1 MNYLA
6 IDTSRES
13 LTVAAGSVK
22 TGDVAEGS
30 AARDDTAGGEGKAV
44 LKAVRFLPDCALTH
58 SVVLMDEIEKCLAE
72 SGFDKNDIDVF
83 ACAIGPGS
91 FTGIRIGVATVK
103 ALAYALGKKVLGVT
117 SFDSLAYNVSDGR
130 KKLAVIDARHANY
143 YVCGYDAAGKID
155 LSPRFMAFDEL
166 KKLSEEYEIASD
178 TETGIEGAIV
188 ANVKDGFIKAV
199 EDKLGNVSE
208 DVETLVPLYVKKSQA
223 EEEA

>member
-13 LTVAAGSVK
+13 LTVAAGSVATK
-22 TGDVAEGS
+22 NAAGRDVAGCEVL
-30 AARDDTAGGEGKAV
+30 GGTTKV
-44 LKAVRFLPDCALTH
+44 VRFLPYCALTH

-72 SGFDKNDIDVF
+72 AGVDKKEVDVF
-83 ACAIGPGS
+83 ACAVGPGS

-103 ALAYALGKKVLGVT
+103 ALAYALGKKALGVT

-130 KKLAVIDARHANY
+130 KKLAVIDARHGNF
-143 YVCGYDAAGKID
+143 YVCGYGATGKIE
-155 LSPRFMAFDEL
+155 LSPRFITLDEL
-166 KKLSEEYEIASD
+166 KKLSEEYEIVSD
-178 TETGIEGAIV
+178 TETGITGAIV
-188 ANVKDGFIKAV
+188 ADVKDGFIKAA
-199 EDKLGNVSE
+199 EDNLGNASF

>member
-6 IDTSRES
+6 IDTSRSS
-13 LTVAAGSVK
+13 LTVAV
-22 TGDVAEGS
+22 
-30 AARDDTAGGEGKAV
+30 GGKNKAV
-44 LKAVRFLPDCALTH
+44 KFLPDCALTH
-58 SVVLMDEIEKCLAE
+58 SVVLMDEIENALAAA
-72 SGFDKNDIDVF
+72 GIDKNDIDVF
-83 ACAIGPGS
+83 ACAVGPGS

-117 SFDSLAYNVSDGR
+117 SFDSLAYNVSAGR